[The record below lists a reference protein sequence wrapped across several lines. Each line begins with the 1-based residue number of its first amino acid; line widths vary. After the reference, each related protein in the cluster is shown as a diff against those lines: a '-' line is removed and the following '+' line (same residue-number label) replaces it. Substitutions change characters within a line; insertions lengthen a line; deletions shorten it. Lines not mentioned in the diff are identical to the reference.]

1 MATEESKLKGA
12 RGGEAEA
19 DQRGTAPLSRK
30 RAHQQLAGR
39 RHSPPLTVA
48 NYLINP
54 PNITYNRYSTESQA
68 LQAKTPLGSAP
79 KAVWLSVGAPVVDKK
94 GKGALRVLDALT
106 LDTDT
111 LDRRARPSTRAPH
124 SPATADP

>member
-1 MATEESKLKGA
+1 MAIAGRSAAAEEGEIDGHRREQAEGSK
-12 RGGEAEA
+12 GGEAEA

-54 PNITYNRYSTESQA
+54 TITHNRYSTESQA
-68 LQAKTPLGSAP
+68 LQAKTPLGS
-79 KAVWLSVGAPVVDKK
+79 
-94 GKGALRVLDALT
+94 
-106 LDTDT
+106 
-111 LDRRARPSTRAPH
+111 
-124 SPATADP
+124 